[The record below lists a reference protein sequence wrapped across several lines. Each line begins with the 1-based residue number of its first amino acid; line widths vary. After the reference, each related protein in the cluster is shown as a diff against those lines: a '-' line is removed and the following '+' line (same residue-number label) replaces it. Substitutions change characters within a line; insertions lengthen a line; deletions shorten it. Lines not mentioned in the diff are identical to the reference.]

1 MADSGVQRVA
11 HDLLGEPHIRGRR
24 VSVRQVAALVE
35 ERETSPEA
43 VADRFDLDVADVYHA
58 LAYYHDHPGEMAA
71 VERER
76 KDEIS
81 AFSEEID
88 RPDGVDPDST
98 SDDD

>member
-35 ERETSPEA
+35 ERDTEPET

-58 LAYYHDHPGEMAA
+58 LAYYHDHPGEMQA

-76 KDEIS
+76 TDAIKAIDDEI
-81 AFSEEID
+81 E
-88 RPDGVDPDST
+88 RPDGVEPDVT
-98 SDDD
+98 DDA

>member
-58 LAYYHDHPGEMAA
+58 LAYYHDHPGEMQA
-71 VERER
+71 VKRERE
-76 KDEIS
+76 EAIA
-81 AFSEEID
+81 AFSEEIE
-88 RPDGVDPDST
+88 RPDGVDPDT
-98 SDDD
+98 AGNE

>member
-11 HDLLGEPHIRGRR
+11 HDLLSEPHIRGRR

-35 ERETSPEA
+35 QRETSPEA

-76 KDEIS
+76 AEAIA
-81 AFSEEID
+81 AFRAEID
-88 RPDGVDPDST
+88 RPDGVDPATMS
-98 SDDD
+98 